1 MVFWNT
7 QLSCTSQFL
16 YIHTPLW
23 FRRYF
28 IHDFTSTKLVW
39 VECYEPIAYNN
50 YCKLGVYPT
59 CYTILSFM
67 GIIWA
72 NNQGNG
78 NFKLSIAKSFTKSM
92 VDGNLTNST
101 ILPKIFHLQIV
112 ADHIIHNGL
121 CSQGWLDVFGRPKA
135 KIDYLVLNAKLILI
149 NINYVKNFLFLEI
162 L

>member
-16 YIHTPLW
+16 YLHTPLW

-92 VDGNLTNST
+92 VDGNLTMTQLFYPKFSICKLWLNTSSTTDFVDRGGLMYLGGLRRKLT
-101 ILPKIFHLQIV
+101 ILF
-112 ADHIIHNGL
+112 
-121 CSQGWLDVFGRPKA
+121 
-135 KIDYLVLNAKLILI
+135 
-149 NINYVKNFLFLEI
+149 
-162 L
+162 

>member
-7 QLSCTSQFL
+7 QLSCTSRFL
-16 YIHTPLW
+16 YLHTPLW

-112 ADHIIHNGL
+112 AEHIIHKTIWKGKRRRLEDIYTPLESICCIFLLFKNR
-121 CSQGWLDVFGRPKA
+121 V
-135 KIDYLVLNAKLILI
+135 VLGIVQIL
-149 NINYVKNFLFLEI
+149 F
-162 L
+162 